1 MRLCGLGALETAVWD
16 PVFGDVGVEEGC
28 YDADA
33 GLSGGRRVRR

>member
-1 MRLCGLGALETAVWD
+1 MRLCGLGALNTVVRD

-33 GLSGGRRVRR
+33 GLFGGEEG